1 MSNKN
6 EAQIKFCV
14 RYLLQNG
21 VDTWNFSEVAASL
34 QPTDPIFVLVLQ
46 EDSFFVETVTKM
58 RELWPQG
65 EKDGKWTWR
74 GPVNKL
80 AERMEFIWKNRKV
93 EKEYTT
99 EDCLE
104 AARRYLAQFEN
115 RSVKYM
121 CTLPY
126 FIFKQEKFINPDGH
140 YDVKYKSPLLDFLEG
155 NAKEEEVWSNLEGE
169 LI

>member
-1 MSNKN
+1 MDKKN

-14 RYLLQNG
+14 RYLLQHG
-21 VDTWNFSEVAASL
+21 VDIRNFSEVAASL
-34 QPTDPIFVLVLQ
+34 QPTDPIFSFVLQ
-46 EDSFFVETVTKM
+46 DDSFFVDTVTKM
-58 RELWPQG
+58 RELWPHG
-65 EKDGKWTWR
+65 EKDGKYPWR

-80 AERMEFIWKNRKV
+80 AERMEFIWKNRAV

-99 EDCLE
+99 EECLE

-115 RSVKYM
+115 KSVKYM

-126 FIFKQEKFINPDGH
+126 FIFRQDKVVNKKGQYELI
-140 YDVKYKSPLLDFLEG
+140 YKSPLLDFLD
-155 NAKEEEVWSNLEGE
+155 NNSKEEEVWANLEGE